1 MRLPRLL
8 GVGFVLR
15 RIVRELSGVR
25 EQLTRQNDLL
35 ARMADTFAPADP
47 ITNPKE
53 VAQLTGVDYLDAT
66 EAGIVLDFVERT
78 RRETGHEPDGEEILT
93 YLADEKTVDLH
104 QRLRAREAEIA
115 QLTADRAARRETTR

>member
-1 MRLPRLL
+1 MRLPRLF

-25 EQLTRQNDLL
+25 EQMTRQNDLL
-35 ARMADTFAPADP
+35 QRMADTFAPVDP

-53 VAQLTGVDYLDAT
+53 VAALTGVDYLDAT

-78 RRETGHEPDGEEILT
+78 RRETGHEPEGEEILT
-93 YLADEKTVDLH
+93 YLADEKTIDL
-104 QRLRAREAEIA
+104 QTRLRARDAEIM
-115 QLTADRAARRETTR
+115 QHMADRAARLEPQR